1 MTLFK
6 KVATDVAHL
15 IFGFRAVIESI
26 LAGQAIEKVFLQSRK
41 CSAPLRRE
49 LFTLLH
55 QHAIP
60 YAYLPVIKFN
70 QWVEGN
76 HQGVV
81 AIRSPIVFSVVE
93 HVVQAAY
100 EKGELPLLVVLD
112 GVTDVHNV
120 GAIARTAACM
130 GVHALVWPAQRS
142 ASITAVAMKTSAGA
156 LATLPVC
163 RTANLSHTLA
173 YLQAAG
179 LTIIACHEKA
189 AQPLCQVD
197 LTSPVAL
204 ILGDEAMGIAAKH
217 LTHALHQVSIPIQ
230 GPIASLNV
238 SVAAGMLLY
247 EVLRQ
252 RNR

>member
-1 MTLFK
+1 MTSFK
-6 KVATDVAHL
+6 HIATDLTHL
-15 IFGFRAVIESI
+15 IFGSRAVIESI
-26 LAGQAIEKVFLQSRK
+26 LAGQPIEKVFLQSSK
-41 CSAPLRRE
+41 WQTPLTKE
-49 LFTLLH
+49 LYTLIR

-60 YAYLPVIKFN
+60 YTYLPVAKFK
-70 QWVEGN
+70 QWINKN

-93 HVVQAAY
+93 HVVQASY

-112 GVTDVHNV
+112 GVSDVHNV

-130 GVHALVWPAQRS
+130 GVHALVLPTQGS